1 MGTMGA
7 RARFLFR
14 EEAGEIDAPTW
25 RRHVAWLAA
34 LALVLTLV
42 WWALRPYARHDLSQ
56 SAFIAPMTI
65 LAYTYLLA
73 FAFAVLLIAISYTML
88 TIKRLRACHLP
99 TGLAGLVPFLALLS
113 GAAHFLQGKT
123 PDVVS
128 VWYPAALDLTLVVA
142 IGWTIYACGLGS
154 GGVVRRD

>member
-1 MGTMGA
+1 MGTLGA

-25 RRHVAWLAA
+25 RIHVAWLAA
-34 LALVLTLV
+34 LALGLTLV
-42 WWALRPYARHDLSQ
+42 WRALAPYAHHDLSQ

-65 LAYTYLLA
+65 LAYSYLLA

-88 TIKRLRACHLP
+88 TIKRLRARGLP
-99 TGLAGLVPFLALLS
+99 TGLAGLVPLLALLC
-113 GAAHFLQGKT
+113 GAAHFLRGKT

-128 VWYPAALDLTLVVA
+128 IWYPAALDLTLAMA
-142 IGWTIYACGLGS
+142 IVWTLYACG
-154 GGVVRRD
+154 VAAQTR